1 MKHEEKPFKRDRRI
15 SQRACRVSETKFH
28 FFLLLQH
35 CKGTHFFA
43 TLFFLSTKSFDG
55 ASHWHSATT
64 QFPSIAF
71 GDASNLLRVGSVVSV
86 CQFLFKDARQ
96 RVHSIVVLVGIKVAQ
111 KRRYMLVE
119 TLVTLLPPERH
130 YN

>member
-15 SQRACRVSETKFH
+15 SQRACRESKTKFIT
-28 FFLLLQH
+28 LLLML

-64 QFPSIAF
+64 QFPSISF
-71 GDASNLLRVGSVVSV
+71 RYASYLLRVGSVVSV

-96 RVHSIVVLVGIKVAQ
+96 RVHSIVVLICIKVAQ
-111 KRRYMLVE
+111 KRRYMLIE
-119 TLVTLLPPERH
+119 TLVTLFPPERH

>member
-35 CKGTHFFA
+35 CKDTHFFA

-55 ASHWHSATT
+55 RVAL
-64 QFPSIAF
+64 AF
-71 GDASNLLRVGSVVSV
+71 SNDA
-86 CQFLFKDARQ
+86 DARQ
-96 RVHSIVVLVGIKVAQ
+96 FRLITPRICCV
-111 KRRYMLVE
+111 
-119 TLVTLLPPERH
+119 
-130 YN
+130 